1 MFIGVTHQHLSAIS
15 TTRVKILNLDLVD
28 IHLPVAIATA
38 HGDSGDF
45 EDDLRRHTFGVG
57 AVHVRACEKRV
68 TEPHLIITKARAK
81 KIGLRQDCSLFVSI
95 LYTLARLSN
104 T

>member
-28 IHLPVAIATA
+28 THLPVAIATA

-45 EDDLRRHTFGVG
+45 VDGLRRHTFGVM
-57 AVHVRACEKRV
+57 AVHVRAVKSGSPSP
-68 TEPHLIITKARAK
+68 T
-81 KIGLRQDCSLFVSI
+81 
-95 LYTLARLSN
+95 
-104 T
+104 